1 MKKKDIDYQFN
12 WERLI
17 YGIILISFSFIVLTP
32 LLFSGYIWDDS
43 ISSSIR
49 GFLFEG
55 NTTINQFV
63 LNSYMGWL
71 NMGRIFPLAFY
82 YPYLHF
88 IIDNVILYKLFL
100 IMTIII
106 SILVFTYLLY
116 SLTESFYF
124 SIQTAFLCLITF
136 SITLFHNSYLG
147 YNGLVQLVFIYT
159 LISLIFLNHYLKTNK
174 FSYYVVSIFFFS
186 LAIFTYEISYVFF
199 LFPLILIHFF
209 SEINNPVKELK
220 ILFPYILLPVIGLIA
235 ALSIKF
241 FNGLSIIGSNS
252 STAYLPNFD
261 IFPIIITISKNI
273 VAAFP
278 LSYYIIDPNKIF
290 THGITD
296 FLSDYIIILII
307 IMIFYGVILLNLS
320 KKVSI
325 EIKGINV
332 ISIKKIL
339 IFAFSLIIL
348 PTVIISF
355 SPKYQS
361 ELLWGIGYS
370 PIYISS
376 FGVALLI
383 SITLFYFSTPP
394 IQKKINWTYT
404 KIFCI
409 FCILIIGF
417 ISLNANYLV
426 ISQSNHYWKY
436 PRELIESS
444 MDKGLFDNMPDNS
457 TLIVQNGNG
466 WDISAFYRMH
476 LGAKIKYFGTG
487 AMHWHI
493 NGYDIHQDISEFLIS
508 NTSNIYS
515 YNFPQSSNVYYLSY
529 ESVNDKVGHV
539 TLAKIN
545 YLNASSGKIY
555 SVRSDNLSIFIE
567 TNNISNDNK
576 KLENISIITQ
586 VSDSIDLQNLRNIT
600 IKSDQIKILSSE
612 KDWEILTIDNFG
624 NINPQSLLLS
634 KD

>member
-1 MKKKDIDYQFN
+1 MKKKDNRYQFH
-12 WERLI
+12 WEKLV
-17 YGIILISFSFIVLTP
+17 YSIILIFFLFIVLTP
-32 LLFSGYIWDDS
+32 ILFSGYIWDDS
-43 ISSSIR
+43 ISSCIR
-49 GFLFEG
+49 GFLFER
-55 NTTINQFV
+55 NITLNQFV
-63 LNSYMGWL
+63 LDSYLGWFT
-71 NMGRIFPLAFY
+71 MGRIFPLAFY

-88 IIDNVILYKLFL
+88 FIGNVMLYKLF
-100 IMTIII
+100 IVITIIS
-106 SILVFTYLLY
+106 SIILFTFLLY
-116 SLTESFYF
+116 SITESFYF
-124 SIQTAFLCLITF
+124 SIQTAFISLITF
-136 SITLFHNSYLG
+136 SITLYHNAYLG
-147 YNGLVQLVFIYT
+147 YNGLVQFVFIYT
-159 LISLIFLNHYLKTNK
+159 LISLIFLKYYLNTNR
-174 FSYYVVSIFFFS
+174 FIYYILSIFIFS
-186 LAIFTYEISYVFF
+186 CAIFTYEISYVFF
-199 LFPLILIHFF
+199 LFHFVLVHFF
-209 SEINNPVKELK
+209 SKINNPFKELK
-220 ILFPYILLPVIGLIA
+220 ILFPYIFLPIFGTIA

-261 IFPIIITISKNI
+261 FFSIIITMSKNI

-290 THGITD
+290 AHGITD

-307 IMIFYGVILLNLS
+307 IMIFYGIILLNLS

-348 PTVIISF
+348 PTVIISL

-376 FGVALLI
+376 FGVALVI
-383 SITLFYFSTPP
+383 SISFFYFYIPS

-436 PRELIESS
+436 PRELIERS

-476 LGAKIKYFGTG
+476 LGDKIKYFGTG
-487 AMHWHI
+487 ARHWHI

-529 ESVNDKVGHV
+529 ESVDDKTGHV

-545 YLNASSGKIY
+545 YLNASSDKIY
-555 SVRSDNLSIFIE
+555 SVRSDNLFLFIE
-567 TNNISNDNK
+567 TNNISNNNK

-586 VSDSIDLQNLRNIT
+586 VSDSVDLQNLRDIT
-600 IKSDQIKILSSE
+600 IKSDQMKILSYE
-612 KDWEILTIDNFG
+612 KDWQILTIDNFR
-624 NINPQSLLLS
+624 NINPQSLLIS
-634 KD
+634 NA